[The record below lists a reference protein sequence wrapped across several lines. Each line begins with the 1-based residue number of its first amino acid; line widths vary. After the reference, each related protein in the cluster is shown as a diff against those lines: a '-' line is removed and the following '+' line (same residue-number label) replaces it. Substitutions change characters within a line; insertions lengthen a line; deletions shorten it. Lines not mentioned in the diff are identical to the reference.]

1 MQLLQV
7 NDAVI
12 AHLATTVDQTPLR
25 IEDRRLFLTGIQSRD
40 GQQHLHIR
48 REAQRR
54 RCQHHTL
61 AVQMTRHLTHQQLV
75 DIRRKAARPATIGRG
90 LQAAVGLTLQQGFAL
105 QVIGHDTGPNKT
117 AMPALCAG

>member
-1 MQLLQV
+1 V

-25 IEDRRLFLTGIQSRD
+25 IEDRRLLLTGIQSGD

-48 REAQRR
+48 GKPVW

-75 DIRRKAARPATIGRG
+75 DIRRKAARPATIGRS
-90 LQAAVGLTLQQGFAL
+90 LQAAVG
-105 QVIGHDTGPNKT
+105 
-117 AMPALCAG
+117 